1 MGEIGYGAGG
11 SGVAQEALGGKDD
24 QRFNDLAEGLATD
37 EVEVVGGGGGVS
49 NGHIVFGAKLQE
61 AFEAGA
67 GVFRALAMVSV
78 WKKESES
85 GGGSPFR
92 FGGGEILIKT
102 RIYSIVSIHKLIKDI
117 LTMMRKLYHSIK
129 IVNN

>member
-49 NGHIVFGAKLQE
+49 NGHVVFGAKLQE
-61 AFEAGA
+61 TFEAGT

-78 WKKESES
+78 RKKESES

-92 FGGGEILIKT
+92 FGGGDVLVDLCLG
-102 RIYSIVSIHKLIKDI
+102 SIGKVTKLGFPDHEHIGAI
-117 LTMMRKLYHSIK
+117 
-129 IVNN
+129 